1 MKTYS
6 HDLFFRRFFSATKEV
21 VALLETI
28 LPQSIL
34 CLFDLSTV
42 KIENTVTVKA
52 LEVRVDLMLSVKLR
66 RSKKKA
72 KILFI
77 VDHKSWPD
85 KLVIQQLLKYQLT
98 MIEEHYDNE
107 EGFLPPV
114 FTIIFYHGRGK
125 WRFPSSLHEDW
136 VFRGIFSK
144 EDLEQIS
151 RYLMNFTPYFFNLFE
166 FDIEN
171 KAIRRIKPTLYAFQ
185 QIWSLNKVKSL
196 EEKKAA
202 LHKILLS
209 IKKDLKGEEKEY
221 IMNVVLGIRNYFLQ
235 YNPELEENLL
245 DKGLKEVTEELGGED
260 IMREFETF
268 VAEAVQIRM
277 QRVLQEGQQKG
288 LQEGIQKGIQEGRQE
303 GIKEVILKFL
313 NADMS
318 VEKVSEIT
326 GLSKQEIRN
335 FQEGS

>member
-1 MKTYS
+1 MKTHP

-34 CLFDLSTV
+34 CLLDLSTV

-52 LEVRVDLMLSVKLR
+52 LEVRVDLILSVGLR
-66 RSKKKA
+66 KSKRKA

-98 MIEEHYDNE
+98 MIEEHYDSE

-125 WRFPSSLHEDW
+125 WRFPFSLHEDW
-136 VFRGIFSK
+136 ISRGIFSK
-144 EDLEQIS
+144 EDLEKIS
-151 RYLMNFTPYFFNLFE
+151 SYLINFTPYFFNLSE
-166 FDIEN
+166 FDIEH
-171 KAIRRIKPTLYAFQ
+171 KAIRRIKPILYAFK
-185 QIWSLNKVKSL
+185 QIWSLNKFKSL

-221 IMNVVLGIRNYFLQ
+221 IMDVVLGIRNYFLQ
-235 YNPELEENLL
+235 YNPELE
-245 DKGLKEVTEELGGED
+245 K
-260 IMREFETF
+260 IF
-268 VAEAVQIRM
+268 
-277 QRVLQEGQQKG
+277 
-288 LQEGIQKGIQEGRQE
+288 
-303 GIKEVILKFL
+303 
-313 NADMS
+313 
-318 VEKVSEIT
+318 
-326 GLSKQEIRN
+326 
-335 FQEGS
+335 